1 MNTTSTTP
9 APAAVD
15 EARNLL
21 AGVLDADLDPEP
33 LLAACEA
40 YNHLECTHAGLWSPP
55 CPAGELPDPAAAL
68 DQVHALLTDT
78 LHKRQHALDPIE
90 LALAIRATA
99 IALALLRPSGD
110 GT

>member
-1 MNTTSTTP
+1 MNSTSTTP

-33 LLAACEA
+33 LLAACDA

-55 CPAGELPDPAAAL
+55 SAADVPDPAAAL
-68 DQVHALLTDT
+68 DQVHTLLINT
-78 LHKRQHALDPIE
+78 LHQRQHALDPIE

-99 IALALLRPSGD
+99 TALALLPGGD
-110 GT
+110 AA

>member
-1 MNTTSTTP
+1 MNPTSTTP

-21 AGVLDADLDPEP
+21 AAVLDADLDPEP

-40 YNHLECTHAGLWSPP
+40 YNHLESTHAGLWTPP
-55 CPAGELPDPAAAL
+55 VAAELPNPAAAL

-78 LHKRQHALDPIE
+78 LHERQHALDPIE
-90 LALAIRATA
+90 LALTIRATA
-99 IALALLRPSGD
+99 TALALLRSGGD
-110 GT
+110 AA